1 MGAWFHL
8 NWNAGSMGL
17 TRQTALDLKTEF
29 FLQMPLEN
37 PQKNLSWNES
47 FWGTSLIFF
56 LLKHFC
62 SFDAL
67 YDTICNLPKVKVYY
81 LGVSELIT
89 FSAKGK
95 SEELSNH
102 FPL

>member
-1 MGAWFHL
+1 
-8 NWNAGSMGL
+8 
-17 TRQTALDLKTEF
+17 
-29 FLQMPLEN
+29 
-37 PQKNLSWNES
+37 
-47 FWGTSLIFF
+47 LIFF